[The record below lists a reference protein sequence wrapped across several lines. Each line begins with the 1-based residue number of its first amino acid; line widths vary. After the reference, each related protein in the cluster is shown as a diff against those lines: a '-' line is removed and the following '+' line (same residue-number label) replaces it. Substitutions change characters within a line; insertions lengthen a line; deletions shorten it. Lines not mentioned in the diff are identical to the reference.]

1 MPEDPSRKH
10 GCELVQL
17 ALHRSVKS
25 FHVVPIS
32 LVNRVGFVRIAAD
45 EWTVA
50 GRVDCGMLCEELNVH
65 VELGLLLSH
74 NGSKT
79 TVVSS

>member
-1 MPEDPSRKH
+1 M
-10 GCELVQL
+10 
-17 ALHRSVKS
+17 KS

-50 GRVDCGMLCEELNVH
+50 GRVDCGMLCEELNDVH
-65 VELGLLLSH
+65 VELELLLSH

>member
-1 MPEDPSRKH
+1 MKT
-10 GCELVQL
+10 
-17 ALHRSVKS
+17 

-32 LVNRVGFVRIAAD
+32 LVNRVGFVRIAAE
-45 EWTVA
+45 EWTVV
-50 GRVDCGMLCEELNVH
+50 GRVYCGMLCEELNDVH
-65 VELGLLLSH
+65 VELELLLSH

>member
-1 MPEDPSRKH
+1 MTGRPSTVLPTRS
-10 GCELVQL
+10 
-17 ALHRSVKS
+17 LH
-25 FHVVPIS
+25 
-32 LVNRVGFVRIAAD
+32 VNRVGFVRIAAD

-50 GRVDCGMLCEELNVH
+50 GRVDCGMPCEELNDVH